1 MAIKVTL
8 HRSYPDGKDQIT
20 RTFNN
25 GEGWQ
30 IATDGRV
37 IVTGAKDNTIAV
49 FLPNT
54 VESVESVG

>member
-8 HRSYPDGKDQIT
+8 HRSYLDGKDQIT

-37 IVTGAKDNTIAV
+37 IVTEVGDSIIAV
-49 FLPNT
+49 FMPNT
-54 VESVESVG
+54 VESVERVG